1 MKQNRIARTLFSVSG
16 LILLGKLMGF
26 VKQMVVAS
34 AFGATIE
41 TDLINLSHGFI
52 GNLQYLL
59 VQSSVTSV
67 VSIYIHMESKRE
79 EDARRFAG
87 DAVRALA
94 LIAAGAVLLVL
105 GGAPWLSK
113 LLAPTYTPELSA
125 RLTFYIR
132 LFAPTLLLFA
142 VGAIFH
148 ALLNANKRFL
158 PGGCSSLIQSLAVI
172 AAVLLFRSLLGTDAL
187 TLGFWLYAV
196 CNALFLWAFSR
207 RHIGAA
213 SGNPFRNPAVGQLMR
228 MSLPLLLGYSVV
240 YVNQMVDKML
250 ASGLETGSVTALSY
264 GAVLSNLVGTF
275 IASFCSIL
283 FSYITT
289 KIAAGEQRDAAALA
303 LRTLTLLVAAFLP
316 GSILTVLCAKDIVT
330 IAFGRGAF
338 GADSVAITA
347 RALMGYGL
355 MFVPLAFRELFSR
368 FQYSYQDTRRPMI
381 NSTVS
386 IVINIALSIALCPRF
401 GVLGISFATSVSI
414 CVCGLLNA
422 LSSRRHNRDLRFR
435 PLLRQLPILAAGGV
449 VCGVIAVWCLRS
461 WSGMAPLLRFPLVT
475 LCSGAGYGLVISPLL
490 WKLLRKEKRKENTP
504 AA

>member
-1 MKQNRIARTLFSVSG
+1 MKKTRIVRTLFSVSG
-16 LILLGKLMGF
+16 LILLGKLIGF

-59 VQSSVTSV
+59 VQCSVTSV
-67 VSIYIHMESKRE
+67 VSIYIHMGSKRE

-94 LIAAGAVLLVL
+94 IISAGAVLLVL
-105 GGAPWLSK
+105 GGASWLSK
-113 LLAPTYTPELSA
+113 LLAPSYAPEVSA

-148 ALLNANKRFL
+148 ALLDANKRFL
-158 PGGCSSLIQSLAVI
+158 PGSCSSLIQSLAVI

-187 TLGFWLYAV
+187 ALGFWLYAV
-196 CNALFLWAFSR
+196 CNALFLWVCAR
-207 RHIGAA
+207 RHMGAA

-289 KIAAGEQRDAAALA
+289 KIAAGEHRGAAALA

-316 GSILTVLCAKDIVT
+316 VSILTVLCAKDIVT

-368 FQYSYQDTRRPMI
+368 FQYSYQDTRRPMV
-381 NSTVS
+381 NSTIG

-401 GVLGISFATSVSI
+401 GVLGISFATSVSVA
-414 CVCGLLNA
+414 VCALLNV

-435 PLLRQLPILAAGGV
+435 PLLRQLAYLAVGGV
-449 VCGVIAVWCLRS
+449 VCGLAARWCGSVLQESAPILRFAVTTLLSGGVYLAVI
-461 WSGMAPLLRFPLVT
+461 APLLLR
-475 LCSGAGYGLVISPLL
+475 
-490 WKLLRKEKRKENTP
+490 LLRREKGS
-504 AA
+504 